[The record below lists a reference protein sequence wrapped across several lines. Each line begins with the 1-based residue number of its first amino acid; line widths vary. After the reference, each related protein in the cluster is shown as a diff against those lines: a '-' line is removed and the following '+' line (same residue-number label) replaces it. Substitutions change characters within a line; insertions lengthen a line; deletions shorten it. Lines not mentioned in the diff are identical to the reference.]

1 MDAVSDKIALI
12 FAGNEPFEI
21 LTGAGPVIPVPAGTK
36 AQRIA
41 ALAAFKGRR
50 DDLGTTHHD
59 AGHHAHGRQCRRQRH
74 Q

>member
-21 LTGAGPVIPVPAGTK
+21 LPGAGPVIPVRAGTK